1 MTVEDE
7 GSLERFGLKPRLPEG
22 YESDSYPR
30 RLKGVLFQHPT
41 AMQLDAPFNPVY
53 LSPTS
58 AKSEVG
64 IRTLGNTGVISAD
77 MAHFLCLPYL
87 RSNKRG
93 YGEQPQGWPVSVCPV
108 VRTPRSPAHSLH
120 RTRMGGYPNTP
131 ETVHE

>member
-1 MTVEDE
+1 V
-7 GSLERFGLKPRLPEG
+7 
-22 YESDSYPR
+22 
-30 RLKGVLFQHPT
+30 H
-41 AMQLDAPFNPVY
+41 NPVDN
-53 LSPTS
+53 LTMRNDPGNLFLPLQP
-58 AKSEVG
+58 AVG
-64 IRTLGNTGVISAD
+64 IGTPETRGAMSAD